1 MNGINDVNGP
11 NGQQHYKPLEAQS
24 IAQRQQEVWNVCRA
38 LKDRNELYGVLTRN
52 SAIAM
57 WGVPDP
63 SMDSARTADGVP
75 AVHVVVQTARN
86 RRKGIPGVVAHVWK
100 GLSEEHICHTQ
111 DGIDVLAPEPT
122 WASMAETLSVD
133 MLVELAESQMRHG
146 RTTKEKLAVFLEGNS
161 FRGRRKCQLALL
173 LVESGSDSPKETELR
188 LCLLSYGLSG
198 FAVGYVVSG
207 ISFENGAAVTLDL
220 ADPEL
225 KIGIEYDGDHHRT
238 DKMQWRRDV
247 WKRRQLESMGWTIVA
262 VTQLDLSDEPHRAA
276 LAMNVAMIRARK
288 SGHPVALHTPVS
300 W

>member
-1 MNGINDVNGP
+1 M
-11 NGQQHYKPLEAQS
+11 
-24 IAQRQQEVWNVCRA
+24 
-38 LKDRNELYGVLTRN
+38 
-52 SAIAM
+52 
-57 WGVPDP
+57 
-63 SMDSARTADGVP
+63 
-75 AVHVVVQTARN
+75 
-86 RRKGIPGVVAHVWK
+86 
-100 GLSEEHICHTQ
+100 
-111 DGIDVLAPEPT
+111 
-122 WASMAETLSVD
+122 
-133 MLVELAESQMRHG
+133 
-146 RTTKEKLAVFLEGNS
+146 
-161 FRGRRKCQLALL
+161 
-173 LVESGSDSPKETELR
+173 
-188 LCLLSYGLSG
+188 CLLSYGLSG

-220 ADPEL
+220 ADSEL